1 MVTIFGHL
9 EKIER
14 FASLSYK
21 NKGAI
26 IRFLKSA
33 ASVAVAGLLT
43 AATAGV
49 LFPAE
54 FSALSVI
61 MITALLQAADKWLRE
76 NNIEKQEEEPQED
89 VVDSELLSETAET
102 EGGEADTA

>member
-1 MVTIFGHL
+1 MITIFGHL

-14 FASLSYK
+14 FANLSYK

-26 IRFLKSA
+26 IRFLKA
-33 ASVAVAGLLT
+33 AAAVIVAGLLT

-54 FSALSVI
+54 FSPITVI
-61 MITALLQAADKWLRE
+61 FLTAALQAADKWLRE
-76 NNIEKQEEEPQED
+76 RNIEKEAEEPQED
-89 VVDSELLSETAET
+89 VADGELLSETAEV
-102 EGGEADTA
+102 EGNEA